1 MNQQQFERISEG
13 KGFLAALDQ
22 SGGSTPRALKGY
34 GIDESAYSNDDEMFE
49 LMHQMRARVIMS
61 PAFNSDPFLGAI
73 LFQRTMESEVDGM
86 LTADYLWEKK
96 GIVPFLKVD
105 KGLEDLADGVQLMK
119 PIDDL
124 DDVLALAKE
133 RHIFGTK
140 MRSVVKAA
148 NADGIKK
155 IVDQQFE
162 IGLKIVAAGLVP
174 ILEPEVDITIPDKAE
189 AEVLLKEEFKKHLA
203 ELGDEKIM
211 FKVAIPTVDGF
222 YSDIMEDPHVVR
234 VVALSGGYSTEEANT
249 LLKKNPGLIA
259 SYSRA
264 LLGSLKADM
273 TDEEFDATLDKVAQE
288 SYEASLV

>member
-1 MNQQQFERISEG
+1 
-13 KGFLAALDQ
+13 
-22 SGGSTPRALKGY
+22 
-34 GIDESAYSNDDEMFE
+34 
-49 LMHQMRARVIMS
+49 
-61 PAFNSDPFLGAI
+61 
-73 LFQRTMESEVDGM
+73 
-86 LTADYLWEKK
+86 
-96 GIVPFLKVD
+96 
-105 KGLEDLADGVQLMK
+105 
-119 PIDDL
+119 
-124 DDVLALAKE
+124 
-133 RHIFGTK
+133 

>member
-61 PAFNSDPFLGAI
+61 PAFNSDRFLGAI